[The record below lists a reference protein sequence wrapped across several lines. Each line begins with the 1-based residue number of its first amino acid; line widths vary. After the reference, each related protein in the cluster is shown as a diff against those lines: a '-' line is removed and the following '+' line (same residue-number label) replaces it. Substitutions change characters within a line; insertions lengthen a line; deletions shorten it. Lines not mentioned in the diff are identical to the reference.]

1 MTKSR
6 RYCVSGA
13 GGKTSE
19 CGQRMDSC
27 TRLQGGGQG
36 ERVPGGV
43 QNRDP
48 RGVQMNKMPGA
59 GPTNMSDSWSEIS
72 QFMTYTLYSPL

>member
-1 MTKSR
+1 MSSAV
-6 RYCVSGA
+6 C
-13 GGKTSE
+13 KTSE
-19 CGQRMDSC
+19 YGQRLDSC
-27 TRLQGGGQG
+27 TRLPEGGQG